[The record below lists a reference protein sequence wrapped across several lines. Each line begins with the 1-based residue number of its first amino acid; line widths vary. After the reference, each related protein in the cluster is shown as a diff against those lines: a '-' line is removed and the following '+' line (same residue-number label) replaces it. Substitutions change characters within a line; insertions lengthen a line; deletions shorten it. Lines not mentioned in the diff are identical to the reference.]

1 MRELDDTDLAILQL
15 LVEDARRPYSEIA
28 DRVGVSPPTVSDRV
42 DRLEEI
48 GVIERF
54 TLDLD
59 RTKLDEGIE
68 VLLDVDVR
76 PGEAEEVANQLD
88 SLETVEHVF
97 TSVDDS
103 VIAQATV
110 PENRVRAML
119 GDAVDMD
126 LIDEYDVRLL
136 SSVNWTPQVSGTEF
150 AIACEE
156 CGNTVAD
163 QGESVSIDGTVHHF
177 CSSSCRTSFEEEYE
191 RLATESV

>member
-28 DRVGVSPPTVSDRV
+28 DQVGVSPPTVSDRV

-68 VLLDVDVR
+68 VLLDVDVS
-76 PGEAEEVANQLD
+76 PGDAEEVTKQLD
-88 SLETVEHVF
+88 ALETVEHVF
-97 TSVDDS
+97 TSVDES
-103 VIAQATV
+103 VIAQATI
-110 PENRVRAML
+110 PEGRVRAML

-126 LIDEYDVRLL
+126 LVDDYDVRLL
-136 SSVNWTPQVSGTEF
+136 SSINWTPQVSGTEF
-150 AIACEE
+150 AINCEE
-156 CGNTVAD
+156 CGATVTS
-163 QGESVSIDGTVHHF
+163 QGETVTFDGTIHHF
-177 CSSSCRTSFEEEYE
+177 CSTSCRTTFEEEYE